1 MSVVLIHGNP
11 ETDAIWGPI
20 RTELARDDVICLSPP
35 GFGTPLPPDF
45 DVTSDG
51 YLNWLIGELED
62 LDGPIDLVGHDW
74 GGGHVVR
81 LAMTRPDLIRSW
93 CSDVIGIFN
102 HEYEWHDAAQSWQGP
117 DGENAVRSMVE
128 LPESDRAAMF
138 AQLGM
143 GESVAAKV
151 SPWTTVFS
159 RPSTPSRKISD
170 TSSNPRRIASNPA
183 RHGTPRPSS
192 SDWPSRKAPP
202 GRPVMWKTRPVSRE
216 VISTN
221 AGVWRLVSPKPGI
234 SAAQV
239 VDIPCWPKM
248 TRS

>member
-35 GFGTPLPPDF
+35 GFGTPLPLDF

-117 DGENAVRSMVE
+117 EGENAVRSMVE

-151 SPWTTVFS
+151 SPWINADMGHAILGLYRS
-159 RPSTPSRKISD
+159 
-170 TSSNPRRIASNPA
+170 ASQ
-183 RHGTPRPSS
+183 
-192 SDWPSRKAPP
+192 
-202 GRPVMWKTRPVSRE
+202 PVVGDLGE
-216 VISTN
+216 
-221 AGVWRLVSPKPGI
+221 GL
-234 SAAQV
+234 SAAAERPGLCIFASEDSYTGGELLHRQAAERAGAQLSV
-239 VDIPCWPKM
+239 LDGLGHWWMCEDPIRGAELLGSWFDNQD
-248 TRS
+248 